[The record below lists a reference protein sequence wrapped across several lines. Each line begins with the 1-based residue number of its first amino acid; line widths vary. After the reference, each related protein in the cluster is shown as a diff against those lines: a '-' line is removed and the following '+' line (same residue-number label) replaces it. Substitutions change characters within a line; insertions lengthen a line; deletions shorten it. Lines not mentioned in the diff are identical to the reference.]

1 MGSKQRAYD
10 AEFREGAVRIG
21 SRLASRS
28 LVLADRGI
36 TGNGHAVMFE
46 KNNAKILDVV
56 IGGGPWS
63 TPVAEDPATTT
74 APAARSQ
81 RGPGP
86 SSGR

>member
-1 MGSKQRAYD
+1 MQGKLGFMGSKQRAYD

-46 KNNAKILDVV
+46 KNNAEILDVV
-56 IGGGPWS
+56 IGGAVEHTG
-63 TPVAEDPATTT
+63 
-74 APAARSQ
+74 
-81 RGPGP
+81 G
-86 SSGR
+86 